1 MNVMRKI
8 SFAILACIW
17 AGVASAQTP
26 DPEPAPYR
34 PMPVGTTAWYGQ
46 QSFTVTKTDDTEIAL
61 KSNGGR
67 DWITLYGMFL
77 SEGGWQYTTSSNNPF
92 NSKIDDAAVAAQEDF

>member
-8 SFAILACIW
+8 SFAILPCIW

-26 DPEPAPYR
+26 DAERAYYR
-34 PMPVGTTAWYGQ
+34 PMPVGTTAWCGQ
-46 QSFTVTKTDDTEIAL
+46 ESFTVTKTDDTEIVL

-67 DWITLYGMFL
+67 D
-77 SEGGWQYTTSSNNPF
+77 
-92 NSKIDDAAVAAQEDF
+92 